1 MSLNWFKY
9 SSPVSFY
16 PLAGKLLPWFF
27 WPTVVLTVIGLYWGF
42 FQTPDVLSDQK
53 QYYRIIFIHVPAA
66 WMSMWLYV
74 VIAGWSLVGL
84 VMNTRLSYMM
94 AAATAPTGAI
104 FTFIA
109 LWTGAFWGKTSWGT
123 WWDWDPRMTS
133 ELILLF
139 IYIGYMALQAAI
151 DDKRRAD
158 KASAILALVGVFMI
172 PLIYWSVNCPDPNQ
186 CAALHQQSSM
196 KEIETNILWAMLTMT
211 LAFWLYS
218 FYVIFKRVRNII
230 LEREKHAEW
239 VNELPEIG
247 VNKGGN

>member
-1 MSLNWFKY
+1 MNLNWFKY

-16 PLAGKLLPWFF
+16 PLAGRLLPWFL
-27 WPTVVLTVIGLYWGF
+27 WAAIVLVAGGLYWGF
-42 FQTPDVLSDQK
+42 FETPDVLSEQK

-66 WMSMWLYV
+66 WMSMWLYI
-74 VIAGWSLVGL
+74 VIAGWSLAGL
-84 VMNTRLSYMM
+84 VMNTRLSYML

-151 DDKRRAD
+151 DDSRRAD
-158 KASAILALVGVFMI
+158 KASAILALVGLFMV
-172 PLIYWSVNCPDPNQ
+172 PLIYWSVNCPDPNE
-186 CAALHQQSSM
+186 CTALHQRSSM
-196 KEIETNILWAMLTMT
+196 KLIEPNILWAMLTMT
-211 LAFWLYS
+211 LAFWSYS
-218 FYVIFKRVRNII
+218 FYSIFKRVRNII
-230 LEREKHAEW
+230 LERDKHTDW
-239 VNELPEIG
+239 VNELPEIQSQPG
-247 VNKGGN
+247 YN